1 MGLRS
6 VLSQRQGDREV
17 VIAYA
22 SRVLSKAERNY
33 DVTKR
38 AVVFGLKTF
47 KHYLLGRHFVVR
59 TDHSALQWIRRTPE
73 PMGQL
78 ARWLTLLEQLD
89 FEIQFR
95 SGAKYGNCDGLSR
108 RLPSDEV
115 DTDDE
120 TETKVREITQVQF
133 STQTSEKQGDGF
145 ASVGETDLADL
156 QAKDP
161 DFGAIVRLRL
171 EQSEK
176 PDLTSVIS
184 ESPFAKRL
192 LSEWPSLEVVDGVT
206 TPSFLCTDVF
216 NITTDV
222 LQLLLPRVSKKDFLS
237 KVHGDMSGVTW
248 AYVAR
253 WIKFVHFG
261 QVGVETLRFIASNVF
276 AVTAIFVDSYL
287 ALHHSNHCLLERR
300 LSGFTLI

>member
-1 MGLRS
+1 VGLRS

-120 TETKVREITQVQF
+120 TEMKVREITQVQF

-222 LQLLLPRVSKKDFLS
+222 RTSCRCCC
-237 KVHGDMSGVTW
+237 H
-248 AYVAR
+248 A
-253 WIKFVHFG
+253 
-261 QVGVETLRFIASNVF
+261 
-276 AVTAIFVDSYL
+276 
-287 ALHHSNHCLLERR
+287 C
-300 LSGFTLI
+300 